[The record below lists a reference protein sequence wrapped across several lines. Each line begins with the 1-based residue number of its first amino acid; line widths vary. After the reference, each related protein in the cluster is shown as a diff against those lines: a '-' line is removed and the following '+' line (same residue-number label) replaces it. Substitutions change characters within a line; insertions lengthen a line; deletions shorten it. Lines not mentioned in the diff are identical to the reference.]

1 MAGLPLPLFAIA
13 WAVLIIALLVCGVW
27 VFFAIRRSFTP
38 VLIFDLT
45 YLLMLEVLCLSAM
58 AAPAN
63 AAETAFY
70 LITLVTFLLNS
81 ALTFVIFYEWGDRP
95 ARMNQYVW
103 WLKIALSITGVYTI
117 LPLALY
123 YLKLYYLP
131 LHPDGVEKDRNHNP
145 DGVAG
150 GGFPGLISVQ
160 DPPEM
165 MALPAELTDR
175 YRNWRFLGWG
185 GFGRVF
191 SATKKDGTKVAI
203 KLPRVPDTATGKSF
217 ITELQNWTDMDH
229 ENIVRVFDFNIL
241 PVPFFEME
249 LCDGSLAQ
257 LKPPVDTV
265 TAAELLYAVCGGLAY
280 SHARGVVH
288 RDLKPSNILLRDGVP
303 KISDWGLS
311 LVLSDIPVTTSLV
324 AFSPQYAAPEQ
335 VAGGAKDERTDIWQA
350 GVILYELITGSLPF
364 TGETLLETMNAIV
377 ARDPKLPS
385 HHIREAADLDGVVLR
400 CLSRD
405 PTGRYQHAE
414 ELQGALAGFL
424 EREYTA
430 RLASAI
436 AEKSE
441 TGAARYCSAL
451 LLMSLE
457 KGDLTTAYRYSS
469 ELLNYADWRRRG
481 AVQDLTHRILSAM
494 DNCGEMREAVLRAR
508 ELTREFRE
516 AAS

>member
-1 MAGLPLPLFAIA
+1 MAGLPLPLFAIV

-38 VLIFDLT
+38 VLIFDLV

-63 AAETAFY
+63 AAESAFY
-70 LITLVTFLLNS
+70 LITFVTFLLNS

-103 WLKIALSITGVYTI
+103 WLKIALSITGIYTI
-117 LPLALY
+117 LPLAFY
-123 YLKLYYLP
+123 YLKLGYLP
-131 LHPDGVEKDRNHNP
+131 RHPDSAEKDRQQYP
-145 DGVAG
+145 DAVAG
-150 GGFPGLISVQ
+150 GGLSGLISVHG
-160 DPPEM
+160 PPEM
-165 MALPAELTDR
+165 MTLPAELTAR
-175 YRNWRFLGWG
+175 YRDWRFLGWG
-185 GFGRVF
+185 GFARVF

-217 ITELQNWTDMDH
+217 IAELQNWTDMDH
-229 ENIVRVFDFNIL
+229 ENIVQVFDFNIL

-257 LKPPVDTV
+257 LERPVDTV
-265 TAAELLYAVCGGLAY
+265 TAAELLYAICSGLAY

-311 LVLSDIPVTTSLV
+311 LVLSDIPVTTSLA

-335 VAGGAKDERTDIWQA
+335 VAGGTKDERTDIWQA

-364 TGETLLETMNAIV
+364 AGETLLETMNAIV
-377 ARDPKLPS
+377 ARDPTPPS
-385 HHIREAADLDGVVLR
+385 HHVREVADLDGIILR

-405 PTGRYQHAE
+405 PAGRYQHAA
-414 ELQGALAGFL
+414 ELRSALAGYL
-424 EREYTA
+424 EREYNA
-430 RLASAI
+430 RLAAAI
-436 AEKSE
+436 AGKSQPK
-441 TGAARYCSAL
+441 AARYCSAI

-457 KGDLTTAYRYSS
+457 KGDLTAAYRYSS
-469 ELLNYADWRRRG
+469 ELLDYADWRRRS
-481 AVQDLTHRILSAM
+481 AVQDLKHRILDAM
-494 DNCGEMREAVLRAR
+494 DNDGEIREVILRSRDLA
-508 ELTREFRE
+508 REFRE
-516 AAS
+516 AAA